1 VIVSLGFLKEK
12 VKLTLRHL
20 VYDTAALSR
29 SKEIIDAIWGYYIP
43 EALKA
48 GSLKLVPEPVIVGKG
63 LEKVADA
70 CELLKKGASAVKYV
84 VEL

>member
-1 VIVSLGFLKEK
+1 
-12 VKLTLRHL
+12 
-20 VYDTAALSR
+20 
-29 SKEIIDAIWGYYIP
+29 
-43 EALKA
+43 LKA

-63 LEKVADA
+63 LEKVPDA

>member
-1 VIVSLGFLKEK
+1 M
-12 VKLTLRHL
+12 
-20 VYDTAALSR
+20 LSQ
-29 SKEIIDAIWGYYIP
+29 SKEIVDAIWGHYMP
-43 EALKA
+43 VALKA
-48 GSLKLVPEPVIVGKG
+48 GSLKPAPEPVIVGKG